1 VHTPEKSIVEA
12 MGFGV
17 FIHRTD
23 SIYDDSPAE
32 QYQFPRQYLR
42 RVEAC
47 VGDWI
52 VYYEPSKVNDTR
64 GYFAMAKVQ
73 QVIPDPKAPGM
84 YLALI
89 EPGTYLDFVNPVPF
103 NGADGLVERGL
114 LNDEGRISGRAQSA
128 VRPLSPADFNRI
140 IDLAFDA
147 SEVVLPRID
156 EIGVGLQE
164 DQAPFQFEQSRD
176 RVSYIGSRIVRD
188 RIFRRIVLRAY
199 DERCA
204 ITGLK
209 LINGGGRA
217 EVSAA
222 HIRPVEK
229 NGPDVINNGIAL
241 SGTAH
246 WMFDRGLISLSDDLE
261 ILISRQVN
269 DLDSVQGFINKTRRA
284 LPPRRPPE
292 RPHPR
297 FLQWHR
303 EHCFK
308 Q

>member
-1 VHTPEKSIVEA
+1 
-12 MGFGV
+12 MGFGI
-17 FIHRTD
+17 FIHRSD
-23 SIYDDSPAE
+23 SRYNDRPAE
-32 QYQFPRQYLR
+32 QYQFPRPYLN

-47 VGDWI
+47 VNDWI
-52 VYYEPSKVNDTR
+52 IYYEPSKVNDTC
-64 GYFAMAKVQ
+64 GYYAVAKVQ
-73 QVIPDPKAPGM
+73 QIIPDPVTPDM

-103 NGADGLVERGL
+103 NGPNGLVERGL
-114 LNDEGRISGRAQSA
+114 FNDQGRISGRAQAA
-128 VRPLSPADFNRI
+128 VRPISPADFNRI
-140 IDLAFDA
+140 IDLGLDTN
-147 SEVVLPRID
+147 ELLLPRVD
-156 EIGVGLQE
+156 EAGTGFQDE
-164 DQAPFQFEQSRD
+164 QAPFEFEQSRD

-222 HIRPVEK
+222 HIRPVEM

-269 DLDSVQGFINKTRRA
+269 DLDSVQGFVNKTGWA
-284 LPPRRPPE
+284 LPPGRQFE
-292 RPHPR
+292 RPYPR

-303 EHCFK
+303 DHCFK

>member
-1 VHTPEKSIVEA
+1 

-17 FIHRTD
+17 FIHRSD

-32 QYQFPRQYLR
+32 RYQFPSQYLR

-52 VYYEPSKVNDTR
+52 IYYEPSKVDDTR

-73 QVIPDPKAPGM
+73 QVIPDPAAPGM

-89 EPGTYLDFVNPVPF
+89 EPGSYLDFANPVPF
-103 NGADGLVERGL
+103 NGIDGLAERGL
-114 LNDEGRISGRAQSA
+114 LNDQGRISGRAQSA
-128 VRPLSPADFNRI
+128 VRPISPSDFNRI
-140 IDLAFDA
+140 VDLGLDA
-147 SEVVLPRID
+147 RELLLPRVD
-156 EIGVGLQE
+156 ETAISFGFE
-164 DQAPFQFEQSRD
+164 DEGAAFQFEQSRD

-229 NGPDVINNGIAL
+229 NGPDIVSNGIAL

-269 DLDSVQGFINKTRRA
+269 DLESVQTFINKTRRA
-284 LPPRRPPE
+284 IPPRRQIE
-292 RPHPR
+292 RPHPH